1 MAPTDPTSRRSLRS
15 PDIFF
20 MVVAAAAPLAAV
32 VSNGALGTLLGNGA
46 GMPGAYLIAGMV
58 LILFAIGFVK
68 MSPHVKGGGAFY
80 AYIRHGLGGLAGG
93 AAAYVALLVYLVM
106 VVGSVAGMGFFC
118 NIFLVE
124 VFNLDLSWKLI
135 AGLCL
140 IITGIVGYRE
150 ITLGAR
156 LLAVLLS
163 LEILVLLVLAVAV
176 FAPGSGA
183 EVSVS
188 SFSPATVFAG
198 NFGVAIMFAFVS
210 FLGFESAAIYSEEA
224 RDGTRTVARALIAAV
239 LFIAIFYAISM
250 WSVVSAF
257 GAEKVAEAAAEN
269 PGTLVYRAFGLFT
282 PAVFVLLAEALM
294 VTSALAATIALHNAA
309 ARYVLA
315 LSREGML
322 PGGLGRLH
330 ATMGSPHLAS
340 LVVSVITG
348 LIVLAFALGD
358 ADPLMTVLSASF
370 GLAALGIAILQAVTS
385 AAVMAFIARSRG
397 EAGLGPVDLGI
408 ALVATLCLA
417 GIAVLIV
424 SNYAM
429 LTGDL
434 GLLDYAP
441 WLIPLVALLGAVL
454 HGPGRRGTAAGAGR

>member
-1 MAPTDPTSRRSLRS
+1 MAPSDHIPRRSLHS

-32 VSNGALGTLLGNGA
+32 VGNGALGTLLGNGA
-46 GMPGAYLIAGMV
+46 GMPGAYLIAGLV

-68 MSPHVKGGGAFY
+68 MSPYVKSGGAFY
-80 AYIRHGLGGLAGG
+80 AYIRQGLGGFAGG

-118 NIFLVE
+118 NIFLAE
-124 VFNLDLSWKLI
+124 VFGLDVSWKLI
-135 AGLCL
+135 SILCL
-140 IITGIVGYRE
+140 IVTGVVGYRE

-156 LLAVLLS
+156 LLAILLS
-163 LEILVLLVLAVAV
+163 LEIVVLLVLALAV
-176 FAPGSGA
+176 FSPGSGA
-183 EVSVS
+183 EVSLT
-188 SFSPATVFAG
+188 SFSPATVFSG

-257 GAEKVAEAAAEN
+257 GPDKVAAAAAEN

-282 PAVFVLLAEALM
+282 PGIFVMLAEALM

-315 LSREGML
+315 LSRERML
-322 PGGLGRLH
+322 PAGLGRLH
-330 ATMGSPHLAS
+330 DRMGSPHLAS
-340 LVVSVITG
+340 LTVSVITG
-348 LIVLAFALGD
+348 LIVLGFILGD

-385 AAVMAFIARSRG
+385 AAVMTFFLRRGRDTGQKPLDLAIAS
-397 EAGLGPVDLGI
+397 
-408 ALVATLCLA
+408 VATLCLA
-417 GIAVLIV
+417 AIAVLIL
-424 SNYAM
+424 SNYAV
-429 LTGDL
+429 LTGSL

-441 WLIPLVALLGAVL
+441 WLIPLAAVLGALL
-454 HGPGRRGTAAGAGR
+454 HGPGRRDTGEAR